1 MNTYIFKMILF
12 NETINTCESSGLPD
26 DAIFTE
32 KLAFIPDGEEG
43 PVKNIWRYINSQRNI
58 Q

>member
-1 MNTYIFKMILF
+1 MILF

-43 PVKNIWRYINSQRNI
+43 PVKNIWRYINSQRSI